1 MATFY
6 HQGKLLSI
14 SRWILPGV
22 VETATPPCVFTLVAP
37 CPHHALY
44 TMSRVCHFGCDGE
57 ATKDGLLCCCGVC
70 VCRRASRL
78 RNTLLHTSTKLS
90 TKWWSITRKQT
101 KLRGLGSTTPMIECR
116 ALKGRSCLCP
126 YERVSLSCELLR
138 AGAHHVCR
146 HGPRVKARWTQT
158 MSAMSVSPPS
168 YRGRRWQ
175 LGVRMQLVLATND
188 SAHSQKGS

>member
-1 MATFY
+1 MTTLY

-22 VETATPPCVFTLVAP
+22 VEPATPPCVLTLVAL

-44 TMSRVCHFGCDGE
+44 TMSRVCHFGCDGK

-90 TKWWSITRKQT
+90 TKWWSITRT
-101 KLRGLGSTTPMIECR
+101 ETNEIER
-116 ALKGRSCLCP
+116 
-126 YERVSLSCELLR
+126 
-138 AGAHHVCR
+138 
-146 HGPRVKARWTQT
+146 PRVDHTYDRMPGIKVGGVRDIFRGKGPSLARRPVAMAGPSASPRTSFKA
-158 MSAMSVSPPS
+158 VSGPKPAEIAPVCS
-168 YRGRRWQ
+168 YR
-175 LGVRMQLVLATND
+175 
-188 SAHSQKGS
+188 